1 MREIKFRGKNKH
13 TGPWHYGSLL
23 NPTEG
28 YHFPQI
34 WDWQIDVPYPV
45 LEETVGES
53 TGLLDKDGKEIY
65 EGDVVRWSG
74 NFETRVVCYESAVHW
89 GQGGW
94 DILGAE
100 VQGSRIVEL
109 LGEVIKD
116 EQANV
121 EIIGNIYE
129 HGHLLE
135 RNNGE

>member
-1 MREIKFRGKNKH
+1 MQF
-13 TGPWHYGSLL
+13 
-23 NPTEG
+23 
-28 YHFPQI
+28 
-34 WDWQIDVPYPV
+34 
-45 LEETVGES
+45 

-65 EGDVVRWSG
+65 EGDVVRWSD
-74 NFETRVVCYESAVHW
+74 NFEKRVFCYESAVHW

-121 EIIGNIYE
+121 EIIGNIHE
-129 HGHLLE
+129 NPELLE
-135 RNNGE
+135 AK